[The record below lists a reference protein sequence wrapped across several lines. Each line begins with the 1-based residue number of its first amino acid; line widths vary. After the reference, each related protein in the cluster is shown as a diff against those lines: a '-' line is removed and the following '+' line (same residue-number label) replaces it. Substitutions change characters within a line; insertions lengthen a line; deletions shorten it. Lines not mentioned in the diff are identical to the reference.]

1 MCKYCDNLDVTGRG
15 QNIAIRKDDLYRDF
29 MQLIC
34 FPKTEMRKKK
44 SYAIYANLQ
53 SVTMYANINF
63 CPMCG
68 RNLTE
73 DK

>member
-1 MCKYCDNLDVTGRG
+1 MCKYCDNLDVTGRS

-34 FPKTEMRKKK
+34 FPKTEMRKKE
-44 SYAIYANLQ
+44 SYAIYANIQ

-68 RNLTE
+68 RKLTE
-73 DK
+73 AK

>member
-1 MCKYCDNLDVTGRG
+1 
-15 QNIAIRKDDLYRDF
+15 

-44 SYAIYANLQ
+44 SYAIYANIQ

-68 RNLTE
+68 RKLKE
-73 DK
+73 VK

>member
-1 MCKYCDNLDVTGRG
+1 MCEYCENLDVTGRG
-15 QNIAIRKDDLYRDF
+15 KNLAIRKDGLYRDF

-34 FPKTEMRKKK
+34 FPKTQMRKKE

-53 SVTMYANINF
+53 SVTMHANINF

-68 RNLTE
+68 HKLTE
-73 DK
+73 AK